1 MLRTNKRK
9 LLLLPTML
17 LVIAFAVAALTY
29 TAIASGHSA
38 QAAAKITS
46 VTVNNGEIT
55 VHFDMQNYAADQ
67 VSLEFT
73 IAKWVNEKVGWI
85 SMLQRNRIYEEGATE
100 VIRAGNL
107 RESVTKDKGGF
118 AYTFKHRD
126 NPIDFRDG
134 AYWTHNKP
142 AADGAYGDYINMIL
156 SEIERHGKWD
166 PDAIYRIGVTS
177 RQDERFTAVTYFTGR
192 GTTVEAANVPGQS
205 DALVSCLS
213 CHPGA
218 EFKAHSNRRHDQGL
232 CLSCHNN
239 FTYDSMNSAAEPDGW
254 AKIDMLTMIHSI
266 HAGIE
271 GYKVAKTD
279 YSNVPSFMTN
289 CAACHGDTTPVPVR
303 GY

>member
-1 MLRTNKRK
+1 MLKTNKRK

-46 VTVNNGEIT
+46 VTVNNGEIP
-55 VHFDMQNYAADQ
+55 VHFEMQNYAADQ

-107 RESVTKDKGGF
+107 RESVAKDKGGF
-118 AYTFKHRD
+118 SYTFQHRD
-126 NPIDFRDG
+126 TPIDFRNG

-142 AADGAYGDYINMIL
+142 SADGAYGAYINMIL
-156 SEIERHGKWD
+156 SEVERHGGWD
-166 PDAIYRIGVTS
+166 ANAIYRIGVTS
-177 RQDERFTAVTYFTGR
+177 RQSERFTDVAYVTGTGTLVT
-192 GTTVEAANVPGQS
+192 GANIPGQS
-205 DALVSCLS
+205 AALASCLS
-213 CHPGA
+213 CHPGG
-218 EFKAHSNRRHDQGL
+218 EFKAHSNRRHDPAL

-239 FTYDSMNSAAEPDGW
+239 FTYDSMNSAAVADGW
-254 AKIDMLTMIHSI
+254 ASVDMLTMIHNI
-266 HAGIE
+266 HAGID
-271 GYKVAKTD
+271 GYKVAKAD
-279 YSNVPSFMTN
+279 YSHVPNLMNN
-289 CAACHGDTTPVPVR
+289 CAACHTDSVPVPVR